1 MSLLDGILG
10 GAQSVM
16 AFGQQQTENRLARD
30 RYDLDVARLGEQKR
44 QYVQTYDESVRQF
57 NINDEYNEDSNTRL
71 NAKEARDADAAGEEK
86 VRKANDKFYETLD
99 MGGYI
104 AKDRMSLNYKQIN
117 EDIAA
122 GRDSDRFGAAEQIV
136 LGFATQFG
144 NLPEGSKA
152 TSVEALDGGGYAIT
166 VTNADGSK
174 GAVTEDGSSEPTSTV
189 VRFAPGQL
197 GRLANTQFQREVATN
212 TSKFDPNVMRNNL
225 NVIDAD
231 SRQQALNDQ
240 ERDFLADKQYEK
252 QVVDAAK
259 QTGNVGLVRG
269 VESAIAD
276 GGPEV
281 VDMIGRDLGVARPQP
296 TVTADPA
303 QVDDSAPA
311 QTDTQAPTAPAPWSM
326 DSVDRN
332 TTSGGLIASLEGV
345 AKNRT
350 ANPRLRKAI
359 TPAGQTEKLMAY
371 KAELEKNISTAEKL
385 RANSPNFKV
394 DPKQDGLPKK
404 KAELAQIN
412 AYLDKDKPNL
422 FAQEPATEAIATQTA
437 GKTTKEIAQGIN
449 DGTIKVDRPTVQRVA
464 QELQAAGIKEI
475 RDLKRLT
482 AKDAAIA
489 RAAII
494 ASTDNPTIAARMT
507 QEMVNIFDNL
517 EGSPSMT
524 RKDELTLQ
532 NSAAD
537 RAYRYKSL
545 RNDMAKTTRSWNDA
559 ANTQAADVLAGAQD
573 VFFGPNRDEVNL
585 NYRSAAQFLRGKP
598 FNGFNIWL
606 KQSDRTDEEIANAMP
621 GMTATLSLTIAAMAG
636 EESGGRGIGGRI
648 RESVIDLISR
658 RDVEDAVDPAD
669 FDASRLRVDDP
680 GVDKDGKPKA
690 TMIYYTDEDG
700 NILNEDG
707 GLQALKDLQPEM
719 YANALSIGIYNTRKA
734 TGG

>member
-1 MSLLDGILG
+1 MALSDGILG

-16 AFGQQQTENRLARD
+16 AFGQRQTENKLAKAKFD
-30 RYDLDVARLGEQKR
+30 EQKR
-44 QYVQTYDESVRQF
+44 QYDQSFNEGVRQF
-57 NINDEYNEDSNTRL
+57 NINDEYNKDANNRL
-71 NAKEARDADAAGEEK
+71 NAKEVRDAETADVEK
-86 VRKANDKFYETLD
+86 VRKANDKYYKTLD
-99 MGGYI
+99 MSGYI

-122 GRDSDRFGAAEQIV
+122 GRGSDRFGAAEQIV

-152 TSVEALDGGGYAIT
+152 TSVEALPGGGYAIT

-174 GAVTEDGSSEPTSTV
+174 GAVTEDGSSEPTSEV

-212 TSKFDPNVMRNNL
+212 TSMFDPTVMRNNL
-225 NVIDAD
+225 SVIDAD

-240 ERDFLADKQYEK
+240 ERDFLAEKQYEK

-281 VDMIGRDLGVARPQP
+281 VDMIGKDLGVTRPQP

-303 QVDDSAPA
+303 QTDTQAPA
-311 QTDTQAPTAPAPWSM
+311 QTDTQAPTATTPWSM

-332 TTSGGLIASLEGV
+332 TKSGQLIATIEGSV
-345 AKNRT
+345 KNPNRRWSHKG
-350 ANPRLRKAI
+350 PS
-359 TPAGQTEKLMAY
+359 QTEKLMAR
-371 KAELEKNISTAEKL
+371 KAELQKNIEQPPVNPNPRGRNTTPTKKAAEL
-385 RANSPNFKV
+385 MAY
-394 DPKQDGLPKK
+394 

-412 AYLDKDKPNL
+412 AYLDKDKPAV
-422 FAQEPATEAIATQTA
+422 FTQAAETDAVAEQAA
-437 GKTTKEIAQGIN
+437 GKTTAEIAQGIN

-507 QEMVNIFDNL
+507 QEMVNIFDNV
-517 EGSPSMT
+517 EDSPSMT

-545 RNDMAKTTRSWNDA
+545 RNDMAKTMRSWNDA

-598 FNGFNIWL
+598 FNKFNIWL

-621 GMTATLSLTIAAMAG
+621 GMTGTLSLTLAAMAG

-690 TMIYYTDEDG
+690 TMIYYTDADG

-707 GLQALKDLQPEM
+707 GLQALKDLHPDM

-734 TGG
+734 NGG